1 MVTAVRSTRVLV
13 GDEVLPAVVVIK
25 DGKIHQIHSDGDFSE
40 DVACEVSWLSFRI
53 LPLVEYG
60 HMEEWRNAGFNP
72 PGFHMHFQ
80 FNKRIDLTPLS
91 MFFALNQQCYPV

>member
-40 DVACEVSWLSFRI
+40 DVACEVSWLSFKI
-53 LPLVEYG
+53 LPLVE
-60 HMEEWRNAGFNP
+60 
-72 PGFHMHFQ
+72 
-80 FNKRIDLTPLS
+80 
-91 MFFALNQQCYPV
+91 